1 MLSCQER
8 RALILQT
15 LQHRPKVRV
24 ASLAQDLGVSAVTV
38 RGDLWAL
45 TMAGLVERQHGGAR
59 LARKAPAETS
69 LAEKCALRS
78 ERKARIA
85 ARAAALVKPSEKL
98 ILSAGSTALM
108 LAHHLAAQ
116 APLTIFTNS
125 LPIASAL
132 SQTPDICL
140 MLAGG
145 NLRQSSQSMQGSQ
158 AEVSLST
165 GRFDKLFLGAD
176 GCDAHYGLS
185 THDGAEARLN
195 AHMIEHARQVI
206 LLADSSRFG
215 QLLPYRTCALERI
228 QTVISDTS
236 LAPDVRATLAARG
249 IEVLIAE

>member
-1 MLSCQER
+1 MLSCQAR

-15 LQHRPKVRV
+15 LQHRPQVRV

-59 LARKAPAETS
+59 LARHAPAETS
-69 LAEKCALRS
+69 LAVKRTLRS

-85 ARAAALVKPSEKL
+85 IRAAELVNRSDKL
-98 ILSAGSTALM
+98 ILGAGSTTLM
-108 LAHHLAAQ
+108 MAHHLAAR

-132 SQTPDICL
+132 SLAPDISL
-140 MLAGG
+140 TLAGG
-145 NLRQSSQSMQGSQ
+145 NLRQCSQSMQGSQ
-158 AEVSLST
+158 AEASLNT

-176 GCDAHYGLS
+176 GCDPHYGLS
-185 THDGAEARLN
+185 THDGAEARL
-195 AHMIEHARQVI
+195 AALMTEHARQVI
-206 LLADSSRFG
+206 LLADSSKFG
-215 QLLPYRTCALERI
+215 QLLPHRVCALDRVHTI
-228 QTVISDTS
+228 ISDAS

-249 IEVLIAE
+249 IGILIAE